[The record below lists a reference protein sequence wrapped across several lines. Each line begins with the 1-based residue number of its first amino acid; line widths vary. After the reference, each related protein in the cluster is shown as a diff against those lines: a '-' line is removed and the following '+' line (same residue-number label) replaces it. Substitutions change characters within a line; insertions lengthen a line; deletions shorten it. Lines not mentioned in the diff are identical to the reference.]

1 MSHESFRPARRRWLK
16 LGSLAAVCIAT
27 ASRAGAAFAQAP
39 PLKRERPKL
48 TREVH
53 KEDALQLVE
62 FRKRRRRDTVQ

>member
-27 ASRAGAAFAQAP
+27 ASRADAAFAQAP
-39 PLKRERPKL
+39 KPGAQPKRVE
-48 TREVH
+48 E